1 MFIDANAW
9 FRFDSSLMVINHNP
23 LDKDYKNLLS
33 NPLDGN
39 LSNAFCYPS
48 FDITT
53 IIPWE

>member
-1 MFIDANAW
+1 MFIDASTW
-9 FRFDSSLMVINHNP
+9 FRFDSALMVINHNP